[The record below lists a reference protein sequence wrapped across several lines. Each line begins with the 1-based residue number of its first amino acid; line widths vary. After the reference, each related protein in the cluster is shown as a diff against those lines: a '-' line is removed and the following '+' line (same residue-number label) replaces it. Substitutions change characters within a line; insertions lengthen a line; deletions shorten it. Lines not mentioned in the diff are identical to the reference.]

1 MTNDELRTAL
11 SVMQHRLNELDRLT
25 DVVADLCGAA
35 EDVLQHANYALGTRE
50 YDDCEWLKRKLQAAY
65 RAGIPPRKKS

>member
-11 SVMQHRLNELDRLT
+11 SVMQHRLNELDNLT
-25 DVVADLCGAA
+25 EIVADLCGAA
-35 EDVLQHANYALGTRE
+35 EDVLEIMELNDFDTVEKY
-50 YDDCEWLKRKLQAAY
+50 EWLKRRIQAVY